1 MATQG
6 EESGGS
12 GPSIGTADIERALAD
27 VDAVRRRVVNVVGHA
42 LRTPTTTIAGM
53 AAALQTTQDDA
64 TRLELIQGIGR
75 NARRLEELLD
85 ELLIA
90 SGVNTALPVADPVR
104 VPIRPAIQE
113 AWEAAGG
120 RGSLDVDGPDMDAL
134 VRPPALAKILSSLMD
149 NALKYGHG
157 RVGVQLGTTDSGVR
171 IEIASKDDG
180 PTDEELTHAF
190 ELLYRGEHAVMTA
203 AGLGL
208 GLPVARE
215 LARADGGEVR
225 LERRDDDIV
234 AVVDL
239 PD

>member
-6 EESGGS
+6 ERDTPGEG
-12 GPSIGTADIERALAD
+12 ADRAADVERALAD

-53 AAALQTTQDDA
+53 AAALQATDDETT
-64 TRLELIQGIGR
+64 RVELIRGIAR
-75 NARRLEELLD
+75 NAARLEELLD

-90 SGVNTALPVADPVR
+90 SGVNTALPVVDETR
-104 VPIRPAIQE
+104 VPLRAAIE
-113 AWEAAGG
+113 RAWESAGG
-120 RGSLDVDGPDMDAL
+120 RGRLDINGPDLAAL
-134 VRPPALAKILSSLMD
+134 VRPPALAKILTALLD

-157 RVGVQLGTTDSGVR
+157 RVGVRLGTIPSGVR
-171 IEIASKDDG
+171 IEIESTDDG

-203 AGLGL
+203 PGLGL
-208 GLPVARE
+208 GLAVARE
-215 LARADGGEVR
+215 LARADGGDVR
-225 LERRDDDIV
+225 LERSNGDIV

-239 PD
+239 KA

>member
-6 EESGGS
+6 ERGV
-12 GPSIGTADIERALAD
+12 PSTTADRAAEIERALAD
-27 VDAVRRRVVNVVGHA
+27 VDAVRRRVVNVVGHV

-53 AAALQTTQDDA
+53 AAALQTVDDES
-64 TRLELIQGIGR
+64 TRRELIRGIAR
-75 NARRLEELLD
+75 NAGRLEELLD

-90 SGVNTALPVADPVR
+90 SGVNTALPVVDAVPTPV
-104 VPIRPAIQE
+104 RPAIE
-113 AWEAAGG
+113 RAWERVGG
-120 RGSLDVDGPDMDAL
+120 GGPLDVDGPDLQAV
-134 VRPPALAKILSSLMD
+134 VRPPALAKILTSLLD

-157 RVGVQLGTTDSGVR
+157 RVTVRLGTIPSGIR
-171 IEIASKDDG
+171 IEIQSADDG

-203 AGLGL
+203 PGLGL

-215 LARADGGEVR
+215 LARADGGDVR
-225 LERRDDDIV
+225 LERVDDNIV

-239 PD
+239 PT